1 MILSMHE
8 PLEHLLYAT
17 ELVCDRLSVGGM
29 DGEGLTTKA
38 NERSSNDKR
47 HVATDQ
53 ASRADVLQP
62 SLLPAIC
69 EGFGDFIISC
79 SF

>member
-1 MILSMHE
+1 MKLSV
-8 PLEHLLYAT
+8 HLLCVLA
-17 ELVCDRLSVGGM
+17 LLSDRLWIGEV
-29 DGEGLTTKA
+29 DGESGTRK
-38 NERSSNDKR
+38 ERLSNDKR

-53 ASRADVLQP
+53 ANRADVLQP

>member
-1 MILSMHE
+1 MKLSV
-8 PLEHLLYAT
+8 HLLCVLA
-17 ELVCDRLSVGGM
+17 LLSDRLRIGEV
-29 DGEGLTTKA
+29 DGESGTRNS
-38 NERSSNDKR
+38 NERLSNDKR

-53 ASRADVLQP
+53 ANRADVLQP

>member
-1 MILSMHE
+1 MKLSV
-8 PLEHLLYAT
+8 HLLCVLA
-17 ELVCDRLSVGGM
+17 LLSDRLWIGEVDGGS
-29 DGEGLTTKA
+29 GTRNS
-38 NERSSNDKR
+38 NERLSNDKR

-53 ASRADVLQP
+53 ANRADVLQP

>member
-1 MILSMHE
+1 M
-8 PLEHLLYAT
+8 PT
-17 ELVCDRLSVGGM
+17 LVSVFWVGAV
-29 DGEGLTTKA
+29 DGESLTVNA
-38 NERSSNDKR
+38 NERSSTDKR